1 MLEQLLKGSNLK
13 QVSYDV
19 RGKKSGNQDLTSM
32 DTEQQATVIIPCF
45 NVEAYIIDCLDSVEL
60 QGDSVYHTYIVDNN
74 CTDHTIAMVRE
85 WQEAHPAFSLTI
97 AKETTPG
104 APAARNHP
112 LSLVK
117 TKWVQF
123 LDADDV
129 LLANKIA
136 DQIKRFPDT
145 DVICA
150 GGTHVTIDG
159 RERQSIPETNIPLA
173 LMKGQA
179 GITSSNL
186 FSTSSVQAVQGW
198 DESLQSSQEYDLMFR
213 LWHSER
219 DFSVDI
225 LPRAL
230 IRERSSG
237 QISHRN
243 PREKWVQLIELRLQ
257 MLTAFTTKKSI
268 DSLHLQ
274 KCYQSLF
281 DCLRTLAKYDLHTAI
296 KYHEAHL
303 KSINF
308 NAKPNETSSAAYCII
323 YNLVG
328 FNIAERIKKM
338 SAKIHS
344 IVPATK

>member
-1 MLEQLLKGSNLK
+1 MTFEE
-13 QVSYDV
+13 
-19 RGKKSGNQDLTSM
+19 KKFGDQDLKAM
-32 DTEQQATVIIPCF
+32 NTEQQATVIIPCF

-60 QGDSVYHTYIVDNN
+60 QGESVYHTFIVDNN
-74 CTDHTIAMVRE
+74 CTDNTIAMVRE
-85 WQEAHPAFSLTI
+85 WQEAHPAFPLTI
-97 AKETTPG
+97 AKQTTPG

-112 LSLVK
+112 LSLVR

-129 LLANKIA
+129 LLANKIS
-136 DQIKRFPDT
+136 DQIKRFPDA

-150 GGTHVTIDG
+150 GGTHLAIDG
-159 RERQSIPETNIPLA
+159 TERKSIPEPNIPLA

-186 FSTSSVQAVQGW
+186 FSTNSVQAVQGW
-198 DESLQSSQEYDLMFR
+198 DESMKSSQEYDLMFR
-213 LWHSER
+213 LWQSGGT
-219 DFSVDI
+219 FSVDI
-225 LPRAL
+225 SPRAL
-230 IRERSSG
+230 IRERPSG

-257 MLTAFTTKKSI
+257 MLTAFTNKNSL

-274 KCYQSLF
+274 KCYQSFF
-281 DCLRTLAKYDLHTAI
+281 DCLRTLAKYDLHTAL
-296 KYHEAHL
+296 KYHDAHL
-303 KSINF
+303 RSVNF
-308 NAKPNETSSAAYCII
+308 NAKPNEASSATYCII

-328 FNIAERIKKM
+328 FNTAERIKKM